1 MNEKSKVILEEAGW
15 HQGRKIDLTE
25 ILEVYNKANI
35 EVFPKAKEFLEEFG
49 DIIIKKN
56 GYPYHIFDV
65 KYLFGDG
72 YIERLSTE
80 LRILFNE
87 KVLTLGDCAGYIY
100 SVYITES
107 GRIYDD
113 FGYLGDNKYDIW
125 DLIFQT
131 VDENE
136 FHERMKTWKELG
148 LEERLT
154 EIEIKLLN
162 DEL

>member
-1 MNEKSKVILEEAGW
+1 MNDKSKEILKEAGW
-15 HQGRKIDLTE
+15 YEGRKIDLTD
-25 ILEVYNKANI
+25 ILEVYNKNNV

-49 DIIIKKN
+49 DIIIKDD
-56 GYPYHIFDV
+56 GRPYHVFDI
-65 KYLFGDG
+65 KRLFRRR
-72 YIERLSTE
+72 YRPMLAEELS
-80 LRILFNE
+80 ILFNE
-87 KVLTLGDCAGYIY
+87 KVIRLGDCSGYIY

-107 GRIYDD
+107 GRIYND
-113 FGYLGDNKYDIW
+113 FGYLGDNKHDIW

-148 LEERLT
+148 LEKRLT
-154 EIEIKLLN
+154 EIELKLLK